1 MDLGSRAIEY
11 YGLRERKIFSI
22 FLPYLVERIESVT
35 ERLKISP
42 NMAKKNK
49 KNPRSTCA
57 QSIAWVPSPRTITSR
72 YMHTLL
78 IGGRGSVIYEIMWRK
93 KHSES

>member
-42 NMAKKNK
+42 NMAKKIK
-49 KNPRSTCA
+49 KILTQLVLNPLLGYP
-57 QSIAWVPSPRTITSR
+57 VPEPSLVDICIH
-72 YMHTLL
+72 Y
-78 IGGRGSVIYEIMWRK
+78 
-93 KHSES
+93 